1 MGKNFVKISLRKL
14 VDTYGWN
21 YTSTG
26 KTNCP
31 FCGGKK
37 KLQLDLDRDLWNCVR
52 CRTGGTTLDLFAMY
66 SRGYKSKPRE
76 KDEMHQLGLE
86 MVDYCGDSS
95 LLDATQPHPVPSR
108 QPRQPQQP
116 QTRLPASDE
125 HLDKAYSFILSQ
137 PEMALSLEHTA
148 ELLRRGLT
156 EKDLEVNGYGTLT
169 EFAVNEPLMEV
180 FNACGGN
187 EQKSKLFSFPYP
199 TKRLL
204 TGMEIARRLQEAGLS
219 PEGVPGFFKFGN
231 DQNWCWC
238 LYFYPGIMIP
248 TRNRDGQIVSIQVRT
263 NIPKMPK
270 YMTLSSSN
278 LPGAVNASISR
289 CHFCRQNPSLE
300 KGTPVLVTEGA
311 LKADVAL
318 SLSGGK
324 AAIISIPGICNT
336 KDLFAQV
343 SYLKSKQVT
352 VYNAFDMDRFTN
364 PNVRAGVEEIKR
376 HFLLDGLPMVSL
388 HWGADCAR
396 RKMAEYLPLA
406 ALNKIPVNWHDISYH
421 ALYDLASTIFSCH
434 LSYTKDYWDDNSKGI
449 DDALLSH
456 QTFSV

>member
-37 KLQLDLDRDLWNCVR
+37 NLQLDLDRDLWNCFR

-86 MVDYCGDSS
+86 MVDFCGDSS
-95 LLDATQPHPVPSR
+95 LLDATQPHPVPS
-108 QPRQPQQP
+108 RQPQQP

-125 HLDKAYSFILSQ
+125 HLDKAYSFILTQ

-156 EKDLEVNGYGTLT
+156 EKDLEINGYGTLT

-180 FNACGGN
+180 YNTCGGN

-263 NIPKMPK
+263 NIPRMPK

-406 ALNKIPVNWHDISYH
+406 ALNKIPVNWHDISYR

>member
-1 MGKNFVKISLRKL
+1 MGKNYVKISLRKL

-95 LLDATQPHPVPSR
+95 LLDDPQSHAVHP
-108 QPRQPQQP
+108 QPQQSQP
-116 QTRLPASDE
+116 RLPASDE

-156 EKDLEVNGYGTLT
+156 EKDLEINGYGTLK
-169 EFAVNEPLMEV
+169 EFAVNESLTEV

-204 TGMEIARRLQEAGLS
+204 TGMEIARRLQEACIS

-324 AAIISIPGICNT
+324 AAIISIPGIFNT

-406 ALNKIPVNWHDISYH
+406 ALNKIPVNWHDISYR

>member
-95 LLDATQPHPVPSR
+95 LLDASQPHPVPSR
-108 QPRQPQQP
+108 QPQQP
-116 QTRLPASDE
+116 KTRLPASDE

-156 EKDLEVNGYGTLT
+156 EKDLEINGYGTLT
-169 EFAVNEPLMEV
+169 EFAVKEPLMEV
-180 FNACGGN
+180 YNACGGN
-187 EQKSKLFSFPYP
+187 EKKSKLFSFPYP

-219 PEGVPGFFKFGN
+219 PEGVPGFFKFGD

-263 NIPKMPK
+263 NIPRMAK

-300 KGTPVLVTEGA
+300 EGTPVLVTEGA

-336 KDLFAQV
+336 KDLFAQL

-406 ALNKIPVNWHDISYH
+406 ALNKIPVNWHDVSYH

-434 LSYTKDYWDDNSKGI
+434 LSYTKDYWDDDSKGI

>member
-108 QPRQPQQP
+108 QPRQP

-421 ALYDLASTIFSCH
+421 ALYDLASTIF
-434 LSYTKDYWDDNSKGI
+434 L
-449 DDALLSH
+449 A
-456 QTFSV
+456 TFPIQRTTGTTIPRA